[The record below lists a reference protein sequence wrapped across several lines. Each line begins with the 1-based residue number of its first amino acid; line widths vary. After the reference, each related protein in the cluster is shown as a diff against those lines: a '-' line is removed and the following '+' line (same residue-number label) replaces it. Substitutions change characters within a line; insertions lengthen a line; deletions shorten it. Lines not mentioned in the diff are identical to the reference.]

1 MEILQIK
8 DGTPVDSRMDSQMG
22 EGFTVMLDKT
32 RKN

>member
-22 EGFTVMLDKT
+22 ERWVKDL
-32 RKN
+32 R